1 MTCNEICDAKCSA
14 MFGSVFFRAITLI
27 CMLFRGTGNF
37 MFRASAVMA
46 FVFGACFVLQGQQA
60 KPSIAAI
67 ETLIRSHEYDQAL
80 QQTKSA
86 LRETPNDVRL
96 WTLEGI
102 VYAIQGS
109 NQNALAAFDKA
120 LHFSPDNPAALRGEV
135 QILYPSGD
143 RRAIPLLEKI
153 LKNDPKDETAQEMLG
168 TLERKQGDCQAAVD
182 HFRLSGD
189 AMETHPD
196 ALGAYGDC
204 LVRTNHLQDA
214 IPVFERLSALVPQQ
228 TWPKYD
234 LAVVLVGVKQNDE
247 AIKVLDPMI
256 AADASDPDVLSLA
269 SEAYEA
275 TGNTPKAVALL
286 RQAIVLNPSNPNSYV
301 AFASLC
307 FTHSS
312 FQVGIDMIDAGL
324 QRIHNDPS
332 LYLSRGL
339 LYAQLAQYDKAEA
352 DFNTV
357 EQLDSAQSLSAY
369 AIDLAEMQRNEGD
382 KALLK
387 IRAQIKEHPDS
398 PWLRY
403 ALGRLLDSEGPG
415 ADAKASTEAIQS
427 VQLALKLKPDFPEAR
442 NLLASLYMRTGQ
454 YGPAIEQCRIVL
466 KEDPSDESAT
476 YHLIIALRRSGENG
490 QKDEVPSLVKR
501 LAELQQTS
509 LHNETERNR
518 YKLVE
523 QQAAPAK

>member
-1 MTCNEICDAKCSA
+1 
-14 MFGSVFFRAITLI
+14 
-27 CMLFRGTGNF
+27 
-37 MFRASAVMA
+37 
-46 FVFGACFVLQGQQA
+46 
-60 KPSIAAI
+60 
-67 ETLIRSHEYDQAL
+67 
-80 QQTKSA
+80 
-86 LRETPNDVRL
+86 LRETPRDARL

-102 VYAIQGS
+102 VFAMQGS
-109 NQNALAAFDKA
+109 NPDALAAFDKA
-120 LHFSPDNPAALRGEV
+120 LHLSPDNPAALRGEV

-143 RRAIPLLEKI
+143 KRAIPLLEKI
-153 LKNDPKDETAQEMLG
+153 LKSDPKDATAQEMLG

-182 HFRLSGD
+182 HFRLGGD
-189 AMETHPD
+189 AMDTHPE

-204 LVRTNHLQDA
+204 LVRMNQPQDA
-214 IPVFERLSALVPQQ
+214 IPVFEKLSALLPQQ

-234 LAVVLVGVKQNDE
+234 LAVVLVGAKQNDA
-247 AIKVLDPMI
+247 AIKVLDPLL
-256 AADASDPDVLSLA
+256 AADSNDPDILSLA

-275 TGNTPKAVALL
+275 AGNTPKAVALL
-286 RQAIVLNPSNPNSYV
+286 RQAIVLNPTNPNYYV

-307 FTHSS
+307 LNHSS
-312 FQVGIDMIDAGL
+312 FQVGIDMLDAGL

-398 PWLRY
+398 PWLHY
-403 ALGRLLDSEGPG
+403 ALARLLDNEGPG
-415 ADAKASTEAIQS
+415 ADAKTSAEAIQS
-427 VQLALKLKPDFPEAR
+427 VQLALKLKPDFPEGR

-454 YGPAIEQCRIVL
+454 YGPAIEQSRIVL
-466 KEDPSDESAT
+466 KDDPSDESAT
-476 YHLIIALRRSGENG
+476 YHLIIALRRSGQNG
-490 QKDEVPSLVKR
+490 QKDEVQNLVKH

-523 QQAAPAK
+523 QQTAPAK

>member
-1 MTCNEICDAKCSA
+1 
-14 MFGSVFFRAITLI
+14 
-27 CMLFRGTGNF
+27 MLCAGC
-37 MFRASAVMA
+37 VMA
-46 FVFGACFVLQGQQA
+46 FLLGASFVAQGLQT
-60 KPSIAAI
+60 KTSIASI
-67 ETLIRSHEYDQAL
+67 ESLIRSHEYDQAL
-80 QQTKSA
+80 QQIRSA
-86 LRETPNDVRL
+86 LRETPRDARL

-102 VYAIQGS
+102 VFAIQGS
-109 NQNALAAFDKA
+109 NPDALAAFDKA
-120 LHFSPDNPAALRGEV
+120 LHIAPDNPAALRGEV
-135 QILYPSGD
+135 QILYPSGGK
-143 RRAIPLLEKI
+143 RAIPLLEKI
-153 LKNDPKDETAQEMLG
+153 LMSDPKDETAQEMLG

-182 HFRLSGD
+182 HFRLSGE
-189 AMETHPD
+189 AMETHPE

-204 LVRTNHLQDA
+204 LVRTQQPQDA
-214 IPVFERLSALVPQQ
+214 IPVFEKLSALLPQQ
-228 TWPKYD
+228 MWPKYD
-234 LAVVLVGVKQNDE
+234 LAVVLVGAKQNDE
-247 AIKVLDPMI
+247 AIKVLDPLI
-256 AADASDPDVLSLA
+256 AADSNDPDVLSLA

-275 TGNTPKAVALL
+275 TGNTPKAVALQ
-286 RQAIVLNPSNPNSYV
+286 REAIVLDPANANSYIV
-301 AFASLC
+301 FASLC

-387 IRAQIKEHPDS
+387 IRAQINEHPDS

-403 ALGRLLDSEGPG
+403 ALARLLDSEGPG
-415 ADAKASTEAIQS
+415 ADAKTSTEAIQS

-466 KEDPSDESAT
+466 KADPSDESAT
-476 YHLIIALRRSGENG
+476 YHLIIALRRSGQNG
-490 QKDEVPSLVKR
+490 QKDEVQSLVKR
-501 LAELQQTS
+501 LAELQQAS

-523 QQAAPAK
+523 QQTAPAK